1 MDGNPSLMD
10 GHDDVGRAAAEL
22 CRRIPAPLAPLARI
36 AYNYAWSWLPGGT
49 DLFRAVDADRFEL
62 CKRNPVR
69 LLQEASWPA
78 LDRAAAD
85 TELLTRAAEIE
96 RRIDDI
102 VAAPAG
108 DHGIDPAH
116 PVGFLCAEFGV
127 HVSLPVYSGG
137 LGALA
142 GDILKEASDL
152 RVPMVAVGLM
162 YQRGF
167 FRQRVDAAGWQHE
180 YWLETD
186 PERLPAALV
195 RGPAGEPL
203 TIEVPLADG
212 GATARIWR
220 VDVGR
225 VPLLLLDTDFG
236 DNDPLQRWI
245 TGRLYEGDSDTRLAQ
260 YTLLGV
266 GGVRALR
273 ALGIEPSLIHLN
285 EGHAALAPLELA
297 LGDGA
302 NGTPGAG
309 EPGSGQTPP
318 GAPTVAA
325 TWPPQSTLEG
335 LVAAARQRTVFTT
348 HTPVPAGNDS
358 YPPAQVTRAFA
369 GFIDGGP
376 VPAEELVALGQTDP
390 DNQGE
395 PFGITQ
401 VALRL
406 SRTANGVSRRHGE
419 VAREMWTALW
429 PGRPVAEVPI
439 GHVTNGV
446 HIPTWIGEPMRV
458 LMNRHLGEGWLWR
471 AGEQE
476 TWSAVAAIPDEQLWA
491 ARNRQ
496 RAELVAM
503 VKERSTRDRLERAD
517 THDYVMAARRAL
529 RDDVLTIGFAR
540 RVATYKRL
548 ELLTRDAEF
557 ARELLGGE
565 RTGAAR
571 AGGQGAPARRGRKAS
586 HQGAI

>member
-36 AYNYAWSWLPGGT
+36 AYNYAWSWLPQGS

-102 VAAPAG
+102 VAAPPG

-195 RGPAGEPL
+195 RGPAGDPL

-212 GATARIWR
+212 SVTARIWR

-225 VPLLLLDTDFG
+225 VPLLLLDADFG
-236 DNDPLQRWI
+236 DNDPLQRWV

-273 ALGIEPSLIHLN
+273 ALGIEPGLLHLN

-297 LGDGA
+297 LGDEAPAGRPEPA
-302 NGTPGAG
+302 NPGLGQTPRGLDCGGRVAAHG
-309 EPGSGQTPP
+309 RPWKGLWPRHGSGQCSPRTRPCRPETTPTP
-318 GAPTVAA
+318 SSGHTCVCWLP
-325 TWPPQSTLEG
+325 STRRL
-335 LVAAARQRTVFTT
+335 
-348 HTPVPAGNDS
+348 
-358 YPPAQVTRAFA
+358 
-369 GFIDGGP
+369 P
-376 VPAEELVALGQTDP
+376 VPAEELWSRSEQQTDP

-401 VALRL
+401 VAH
-406 SRTANGVSRRHGE
+406 AAQPDGQRRKPPSWRG
-419 VAREMWTALW
+419 
-429 PGRPVAEVPI
+429 
-439 GHVTNGV
+439 
-446 HIPTWIGEPMRV
+446 
-458 LMNRHLGEGWLWR
+458 R
-471 AGEQE
+471 AGDVD
-476 TWSAVAAIPDEQLWA
+476 WSVAGQ
-491 ARNRQ
+491 
-496 RAELVAM
+496 
-503 VKERSTRDRLERAD
+503 
-517 THDYVMAARRAL
+517 
-529 RDDVLTIGFAR
+529 
-540 RVATYKRL
+540 
-548 ELLTRDAEF
+548 
-557 ARELLGGE
+557 
-565 RTGAAR
+565 
-571 AGGQGAPARRGRKAS
+571 AGRRGPDRPR
-586 HQGAI
+586 HQRHPHPDLDRQADA